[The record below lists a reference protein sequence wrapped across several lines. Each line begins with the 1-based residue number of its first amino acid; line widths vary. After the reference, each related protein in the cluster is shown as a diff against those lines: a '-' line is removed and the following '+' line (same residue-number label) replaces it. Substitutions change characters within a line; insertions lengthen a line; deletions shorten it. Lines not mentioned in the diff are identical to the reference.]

1 MITAQ
6 QILDLTAQGE
16 GKTVDFKLRVPSKVR
31 EITEDVCS
39 FANTDGGYVLIGID
53 NKNQIVGT
61 DIDNNTRS
69 AIQGSIGEVSPTLHY
84 EMYSVIVEGKAV
96 WVIDVPAGRN
106 KPYLFSGAIYVREGA
121 NIQKLT
127 QVDDMRQFFQQN
139 DRIYF
144 DAIPMRGVDLLA
156 QLHEDNY
163 QEFRREAGISSEI
176 APRQVLENLQLFDDF
191 DNVKR
196 GGVMFFSAHPEH
208 YFFQAVT
215 RCVQFKG
222 TDKVFIIDD
231 KTFSGPLLQQYN
243 RAIAWL
249 QSKLSV
255 RYVMEGA
262 GPRREIW
269 EIPISVFKEAILNA
283 LSHRDYYEQGATTC
297 IEMYDDRVEISN
309 PGGLLPLVAKDFGHR
324 SLTRNP
330 LIFSLFTRMH
340 LVEHIGSGIMRMQKD
355 MLDAQLPAPKFST
368 EGFFTVAFRR
378 RETVEVSTF
387 KKFPEALTAL
397 QEQILSL
404 ISQNP
409 PITASELIAATGM
422 KKTAIYSNIRK
433 LKDAKILSQDSD
445 GVWHITQ

>member
-1 MITAQ
+1 MITPQ
-6 QILDLTAQGE
+6 QILDFTAQGE
-16 GKTVDFKLRVPSKVR
+16 GKTADFKLRVPSKVR
-31 EITEDVCS
+31 EITEEVCS

-53 NKNQIVGT
+53 NRNQIVGT

-84 EMYSVIVEGKAV
+84 EMYSVLVEGKTI

-121 NIQKLT
+121 NCQKLT

-144 DAIPMRGVDLLA
+144 DAIPMRGVDLLS

-163 QEFRREAGISSEI
+163 QVFRREAGISSDI

-191 DNVKR
+191 GNVKR
-196 GGVMFFSAHPEH
+196 GGMLFFSTHPEH

-243 RAIAWL
+243 QAIAWL

-262 GPRREIW
+262 GPRREQW
-269 EIPISVFKEAILNA
+269 EIPISVFKEAILNS

-330 LIFSLFTRMH
+330 LVFSLFTRMR

-355 MLDAQLPAPKFST
+355 MLDAQLPAPEFST
-368 EGFFTVAFRR
+368 EGFFTVTLRR
-378 RETVEVSTF
+378 QQKAESTSSNNSF
-387 KKFPEALTAL
+387 AAALTTL
-397 QEQILSL
+397 QQQILNL
-404 ISQNP
+404 MRENP
-409 PITASELIAATGM
+409 KITTTELIAATGM
-422 KKTAIYSNIRK
+422 KKTAIYNNIRK
-433 LKDAKILSQDSD
+433 LKDARLLSQDPD
-445 GVWHITQ
+445 GTWHTP